1 MCENKNRTNVAHIS
15 CAASLR
21 IIIIIIIIHK
31 KCINESVKN
40 KNDDYKKKRAV
51 IDVR

>member
-1 MCENKNRTNVAHIS
+1 MCENKNRTNVAHVS

-21 IIIIIIIIHK
+21 IIIIIIRK